1 MYTTA
6 MTSSN
11 PKLYT
16 RIIYHTEEQFTDQFN
31 DQTTMNEIHEHV
43 RKRLNYCLRNSYY
56 IQVRHR
62 ETSEMKNLSQN
73 VLNYE
78 YNPFKMHSS
87 INHTDSYSE
96 FDMVELYVVDYL
108 PVNPQMNQQL
118 SIDEFK
124 L

>member
-16 RIIYHTEEQFTDQFN
+16 RIIYHTEQQFTDQFN

-43 RKRLNYCLRNSYY
+43 RKRLSYCLRNPYY

-96 FDMVELYVVDYL
+96 FNMVELYVFDYL
-108 PVNPQMNQQL
+108 PVNPQTNQQS

>member
-1 MYTTA
+1 